1 MFAALPVSA
10 LARFPPDLL
19 KSCEISTKFPKITL
33 FVSFDHGFDQPMD
46 QCHVCGDLAVA
57 HMHYGG
63 VCCYS
68 CKVIRV
74 IREVEMGFSFLVL
87 REKCDQILLVKQSLN
102 KDYYY

>member
-1 MFAALPVSA
+1 M
-10 LARFPPDLL
+10 
-19 KSCEISTKFPKITL
+19 
-33 FVSFDHGFDQPMD
+33 FVSFDHAFDQPMD

-74 IREVEMGFSFLVL
+74 IREVEMGFKFHYDHDQISLVL
-87 REKCDQILLVKQSLN
+87 QFVEKYHKL
-102 KDYYY
+102 